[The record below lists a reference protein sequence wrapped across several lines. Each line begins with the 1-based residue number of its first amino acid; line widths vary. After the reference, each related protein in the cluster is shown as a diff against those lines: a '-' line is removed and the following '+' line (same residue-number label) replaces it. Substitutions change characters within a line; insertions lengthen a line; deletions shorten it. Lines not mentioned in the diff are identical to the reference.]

1 MTTTTQVPAVFDLSP
16 SGSANSTSA
25 SVFSG
30 VLDLRSALSA
40 LLTFSANVGASAPTT
55 QCQVNVLHYHTTS
68 ATPPSAAAAST
79 GATGWKNLYS
89 VGSGIVANTKNPWNF
104 RPPTGGYV
112 CLEFTASATNTVVC
126 EAFATVITSASSV

>member
-16 SGSANSTSA
+16 SGSVNSTSA

-55 QCQVNVLHYHTTS
+55 QCQVNILYYHTTS
-68 ATPPSAAAAST
+68 ATPPSAAAANT

-89 VGSGIVANTKNPWNF
+89 VGSGIVANTKNRQAVMCVWNLQHL
-104 RPPTGGYV
+104 RQTQLSAKPLPP
-112 CLEFTASATNTVVC
+112 LSRLHRASKWPT
-126 EAFATVITSASSV
+126 